1 MKTLLLLLSSLALQ
15 FSQGEPKL
23 AEVRCLYFK
32 SADEKASAGKLC
44 ALLEPVDSSYTPVM
58 VCYKGAAEMMR
69 ARYSLNP
76 IHKFSSFK
84 NGRALIESAIKRDS
98 TAIESRFIRFSIQS
112 NLPAFL
118 NYDQNIKKDKSMLIH
133 GIPTVADTLL
143 KKLMLN
149 FLAGNKYVT
158 KEELNQIRQ

>member
-1 MKTLLLLLSSLALQ
+1 MKILVLLCSFVALQ
-15 FSQGEPKL
+15 LSQGEPKL

-32 SADEKASAGKLC
+32 SADEKAAAGKLY
-44 ALLEPVDSSYTPVM
+44 ALLEPVDSSCTPVM

-76 IHKFSSFK
+76 IHKYSAFK
-84 NGRALIESAIKRDS
+84 NGRSLIESAIKRDS
-98 TAIESRFIRFSIQS
+98 TDIETRFIRFSIQS
-112 NLPAFL
+112 NLPEFL
-118 NYDQNIKKDKSMLIH
+118 NYDQSLTKDKKMLIH

-143 KKLMLN
+143 KKLMVN

-158 KEELNQIRQ
+158 KEELNQIR